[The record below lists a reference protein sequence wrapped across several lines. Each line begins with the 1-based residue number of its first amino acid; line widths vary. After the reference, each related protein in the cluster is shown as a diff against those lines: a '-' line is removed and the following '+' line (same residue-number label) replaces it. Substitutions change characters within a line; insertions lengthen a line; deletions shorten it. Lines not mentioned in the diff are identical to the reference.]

1 MSEYAQRFLI
11 VIIIFLVISMKFQM
25 WEIEKDILIQNE
37 RTNKIVQR
45 NHELYL
51 KVLKENIRLN
61 KEIADYK
68 DEN

>member
-1 MSEYAQRFLI
+1 MSEYVQRFLI

-45 NHELYL
+45 NHEL
-51 KVLKENIRLN
+51 
-61 KEIADYK
+61 
-68 DEN
+68 

>member
-1 MSEYAQRFLI
+1 MSEYVQRFLI

-51 KVLKENIRLN
+51 KVLKENISLN
-61 KEIADYK
+61 IEIADYK

>member
-11 VIIIFLVISMKFQM
+11 VIIIFLVISMKSQM